1 MRKCIYGIIFVA
13 KVMMMKRLHFILIIV
28 FCTLGAQAQVLY
40 KVTGN
45 SAKAPSYIFAMNKIV
60 GIEFL
65 DSVPNL
71 YRCFSQCK
79 VVLTEFAMQDY
90 EALAMLRVAAL
101 LPDTIR
107 LNRYYT
113 EAEYKQIDEAMQL
126 TVGMGLDQLCRMKPS
141 YLTAMYRD
149 ELMHKW
155 LDYDSQRSMEAYFQ
169 ALAADKGIPVRAI
182 DEIGETMYILFDREP
197 FHWQCKQLLQIIEY
211 PEREVR
217 QERALADM
225 YRMGR
230 LTDMSYQILAP
241 DNQST
246 QSYSD
251 YQIYAARN
259 KEWVKRLRDYLVAG
273 NAFIALD
280 AIYLGGEKGLLEQ
293 LRAAG
298 YKVRPVNKFHYHVP

>member
-1 MRKCIYGIIFVA
+1 MR
-13 KVMMMKRLHFILIIV
+13 RSILYILLTISIS
-28 FCTLGAQAQVLY
+28 APAQVLY
-40 KVTGN
+40 KISGN
-45 SAKAPSYIFAMNKIV
+45 SAKAPSYIFATNKIV

-71 YRCFSQCK
+71 LRCFSQCK

-90 EALAMLRVAAL
+90 EALATLRVAAL
-101 LPDTIR
+101 LPDSIR
-107 LNRYYT
+107 LDRYYT
-113 EAEYKQIDEAMQL
+113 TEEYQKIDETMQL
-126 TVGMGLDQLCRMKPS
+126 TLGMGMDKLCRMKPS
-141 YLTAMYRD
+141 YLTAMYRN
-149 ELMHKW
+149 ELLHKW
-155 LDYDSQRSMEAYFQ
+155 LDYDDQRSMEAFYQ
-169 ALAADKGIPVRAI
+169 AIASDKGIPVRAI
-182 DEIGETMYILFDREP
+182 DDIGETMYMLFDREP
-197 FHWQCKQLLQIIEY
+197 FHWQCKELLQIIDY

-217 QERALADM
+217 QERTIADM

-230 LTDMSYQILAP
+230 LTDIAYLLVSP

-259 KEWVKRLRDYLVAG
+259 KEWVKRLRDYLVEG
-273 NAFIALD
+273 GAFITLD

-298 YKVRPVNKFHYHVP
+298 YRVRAVNK

>member
-1 MRKCIYGIIFVA
+1 MRRSI
-13 KVMMMKRLHFILIIV
+13 LFILLAISIS
-28 FCTLGAQAQVLY
+28 APAQVLY
-40 KVTGN
+40 KISGN
-45 SAKAPSYIFAMNKIV
+45 SAKAPSYIFATNKIV

-71 YRCFSQCK
+71 LRCFSQCK

-90 EALAMLRVAAL
+90 EALATLRVAAL
-101 LPDTIR
+101 LPDSIR
-107 LNRYYT
+107 LDRYYT
-113 EAEYKQIDEAMQL
+113 TEEYQKIDETMQL
-126 TVGMGLDQLCRMKPS
+126 TLGMGMDKLCRMKPS
-141 YLTAMYRD
+141 YLTAMYRN
-149 ELMHKW
+149 ELLHKW
-155 LDYDSQRSMEAYFQ
+155 LDYDDQRSMEAFYQ
-169 ALAADKGIPVRAI
+169 AIASDKGIPVRAI
-182 DEIGETMYILFDREP
+182 DDIGETMYMLFDREP
-197 FHWQCKQLLQIIEY
+197 FHWQCKELLQIIDY

-217 QERALADM
+217 QERTIADM

-230 LTDMSYQILAP
+230 LTDIAYLLVSP

-259 KEWVKRLRDYLVAG
+259 KEWVKRLREYLVEG
-273 NAFIALD
+273 GAFITLD

-298 YKVRPVNKFHYHVP
+298 YRVRSVNK

>member
-1 MRKCIYGIIFVA
+1 MRRSI
-13 KVMMMKRLHFILIIV
+13 LFILLAISIS
-28 FCTLGAQAQVLY
+28 APAQVLY
-40 KVTGN
+40 KISGN
-45 SAKAPSYIFAMNKIV
+45 SAKAPSYIFATNKIV

-71 YRCFSQCK
+71 LRCFSQCR

-90 EALAMLRVAAL
+90 EALATLRVAAL

-107 LNRYYT
+107 LDRYYT
-113 EAEYKQIDEAMQL
+113 TEEYQKIDETMQL
-126 TVGMGLDQLCRMKPS
+126 TLGMGMDKLCRMKPS
-141 YLTAMYRD
+141 YLTAMYRN
-149 ELMHKW
+149 ELLHKW
-155 LDYDSQRSMEAYFQ
+155 LDYDDQRSMEAFYQ
-169 ALAADKGIPVRAI
+169 AIASDKGIPVRAI
-182 DEIGETMYILFDREP
+182 DDIGETMYMLFDREP
-197 FHWQCKQLLQIIEY
+197 FHWQCKELLQIIDY

-217 QERALADM
+217 QERTIADM

-230 LTDMSYQILAP
+230 LTDIAYLLVSP

-259 KEWVKRLRDYLVAG
+259 KEWVKRLRKYLVEG
-273 NAFIALD
+273 GAFITLD

-298 YKVRPVNKFHYHVP
+298 YRVRSVNK

>member
-1 MRKCIYGIIFVA
+1 MRRFV
-13 KVMMMKRLHFILIIV
+13 LILLMST
-28 FCTLGAQAQVLY
+28 CTCLTQAQVLY
-40 KVTGN
+40 KVSGN

-71 YRCFSQCK
+71 LRCFSQCS

-90 EALAMLRVAAL
+90 EALATLRTAAL
-101 LPDTIR
+101 LPDSIR
-107 LNRYYT
+107 LDRYYT
-113 EAEYKQIDEAMQL
+113 EEEYKQIDEAMQL
-126 TVGMGLDQLCRMKPS
+126 TLGLGLDKLCRMKPS

-149 ELMHKW
+149 ELLHKW
-155 LDYDSQRSMEAYFQ
+155 LDYDSQRSMEAFYQ
-169 ALAADKGIPVRAI
+169 ALAANKGIPVRAI
-182 DEIGETMYILFDREP
+182 DEIGETMFMLFDREP
-197 FHWQCKQLLQIIEY
+197 FHWQCKELLQIIEY
-211 PEREVR
+211 PEREIR
-217 QERALADM
+217 QERTLAEM

-230 LTDMSYQILAP
+230 LTDMSYQILSP
-241 DNQST
+241 DNHST

-259 KEWVKRLRDYLVAG
+259 KEWVKRLRSYLVEG
-273 NAFIALD
+273 KAFITLD

-298 YKVRPVNKFHYHVP
+298 YKVRPVNRFH

>member
-1 MRKCIYGIIFVA
+1 MRRSIV
-13 KVMMMKRLHFILIIV
+13 FILLAISIS
-28 FCTLGAQAQVLY
+28 APAQVLY
-40 KVTGN
+40 KISGN
-45 SAKAPSYIFAMNKIV
+45 SAKAPSYIFATNKIV

-71 YRCFSQCK
+71 LRCFSQCK

-90 EALAMLRVAAL
+90 EALATLRVAAL
-101 LPDTIR
+101 LPDSIR
-107 LNRYYT
+107 LDRYYT
-113 EAEYKQIDEAMQL
+113 TEEYQKIDETMQL
-126 TVGMGLDQLCRMKPS
+126 TLGMGMDKLCRMKPS
-141 YLTAMYRD
+141 YLTAMYRN
-149 ELMHKW
+149 ELLHKW
-155 LDYDSQRSMEAYFQ
+155 LDYDDQRSMEAFYQ
-169 ALAADKGIPVRAI
+169 AIASDKGIPVRAI
-182 DEIGETMYILFDREP
+182 DDIGETMYMLFDREP
-197 FHWQCKQLLQIIEY
+197 FHWQCKELLQIIDY

-217 QERALADM
+217 QERTIAAM

-230 LTDMSYQILAP
+230 LTDIAYLLVSP

-259 KEWVKRLRDYLVAG
+259 KEWVKRLRDYLVEG
-273 NAFIALD
+273 GAFITLD

-298 YKVRPVNKFHYHVP
+298 YRVRSVNR

>member
-1 MRKCIYGIIFVA
+1 
-13 KVMMMKRLHFILIIV
+13 MKRLILILLMTA
-28 FCTLGAQAQVLY
+28 CTCLTQAQVLY
-40 KVTGN
+40 KVSGN

-71 YRCFSQCK
+71 LRCFSQCS

-90 EALAMLRVAAL
+90 EALATLRTAAL
-101 LPDTIR
+101 LPDSIR
-107 LNRYYT
+107 LDRYYT
-113 EAEYKQIDEAMQL
+113 EQEYKQIDEAMQL
-126 TVGMGLDQLCRMKPS
+126 TLGLGLDKLCRMKPS

-149 ELMHKW
+149 ELLHKW
-155 LDYDSQRSMEAYFQ
+155 LDYDSQRSMEAFYQ
-169 ALAADKGIPVRAI
+169 SLAADKGIPVRAI
-182 DEIGETMYILFDREP
+182 DEIGETMFMLFDREP
-197 FHWQCKQLLQIIEY
+197 FHWQCKELLQIIEY
-211 PEREVR
+211 PEREIR
-217 QERALADM
+217 QERTLAEM

-230 LTDMSYQILAP
+230 LTDMSYQILSP

-259 KEWVKRLRDYLVAG
+259 KEWVKRLRSYLVEG
-273 NAFIALD
+273 KAFITLD

-298 YKVRPVNKFHYHVP
+298 YKVRPVNRFH

>member
-1 MRKCIYGIIFVA
+1 MRRSI
-13 KVMMMKRLHFILIIV
+13 LFILLAISIS
-28 FCTLGAQAQVLY
+28 APAQVLY
-40 KVTGN
+40 KISGN
-45 SAKAPSYIFAMNKIV
+45 SAKAPSYIFATNKIV

-71 YRCFSQCK
+71 LRCFSQCK

-90 EALAMLRVAAL
+90 EALATLRVAAL

-107 LNRYYT
+107 LDRYYT
-113 EAEYKQIDEAMQL
+113 TEEYQKIDETMQL
-126 TVGMGLDQLCRMKPS
+126 TLGMGMDKLCRMKPS
-141 YLTAMYRD
+141 YLTAMYRN
-149 ELMHKW
+149 ELLHKW
-155 LDYDSQRSMEAYFQ
+155 LDYDDQRSMEAFYQ
-169 ALAADKGIPVRAI
+169 AIASDKGIPVRAI
-182 DEIGETMYILFDREP
+182 DDIGETMYMLFDREP
-197 FHWQCKQLLQIIEY
+197 FHWQCKELLQIIDY

-217 QERALADM
+217 QERTIADM

-230 LTDMSYQILAP
+230 LTDIAYLLVSP

-259 KEWVKRLRDYLVAG
+259 KEWVKRLRDYLVEG
-273 NAFIALD
+273 GAFITLD

-298 YKVRPVNKFHYHVP
+298 YRVRSVNR

>member
-1 MRKCIYGIIFVA
+1 
-13 KVMMMKRLHFILIIV
+13 
-28 FCTLGAQAQVLY
+28 
-40 KVTGN
+40 
-45 SAKAPSYIFAMNKIV
+45 
-60 GIEFL
+60 
-65 DSVPNL
+65 
-71 YRCFSQCK
+71 
-79 VVLTEFAMQDY
+79 MQDY

-273 NAFIALD
+273 NAFITLD

>member
-1 MRKCIYGIIFVA
+1 MRRSI
-13 KVMMMKRLHFILIIV
+13 LFILLAISIS
-28 FCTLGAQAQVLY
+28 APAQVLY
-40 KVTGN
+40 KISGN
-45 SAKAPSYIFAMNKIV
+45 SAKAPSYIFATNKIV

-71 YRCFSQCK
+71 LRCFSQCK

-90 EALAMLRVAAL
+90 EALATLRVAAL
-101 LPDTIR
+101 LPDSIR
-107 LNRYYT
+107 LDRYYT
-113 EAEYKQIDEAMQL
+113 TEEYQKIDETMQL
-126 TVGMGLDQLCRMKPS
+126 TLGMGMDKLCRMKPS
-141 YLTAMYRD
+141 YLTAMYRN
-149 ELMHKW
+149 ELLHKW
-155 LDYDSQRSMEAYFQ
+155 LDYDDQRSMEAFYQ
-169 ALAADKGIPVRAI
+169 AIASNKGIPVRAI
-182 DEIGETMYILFDREP
+182 DDIGETMYMLFDREP
-197 FHWQCKQLLQIIEY
+197 FHWQCKELLQIIDY

-217 QERALADM
+217 QERTIADM

-230 LTDMSYQILAP
+230 LTDIAYLLVSP

-259 KEWVKRLRDYLVAG
+259 KEWVKRLRDYLVEG
-273 NAFIALD
+273 GAFITLD

-298 YKVRPVNKFHYHVP
+298 YRVRSVNR

>member
-1 MRKCIYGIIFVA
+1 VRRSI
-13 KVMMMKRLHFILIIV
+13 LFILLTISIS
-28 FCTLGAQAQVLY
+28 APAQVLY
-40 KVTGN
+40 KISGN
-45 SAKAPSYIFAMNKIV
+45 SAKAPSYIFATNKIV

-71 YRCFSQCK
+71 LRCFSQCK

-90 EALAMLRVAAL
+90 EALATLRVAAL
-101 LPDTIR
+101 LPDSIR
-107 LNRYYT
+107 LDRYYT
-113 EAEYKQIDEAMQL
+113 TEEYQKIDETMQL
-126 TVGMGLDQLCRMKPS
+126 TLGMGMDKLCRMKPS
-141 YLTAMYRD
+141 YLTAMYRN
-149 ELMHKW
+149 ELLHKW
-155 LDYDSQRSMEAYFQ
+155 LDYDDQRSMEAFYQ
-169 ALAADKGIPVRAI
+169 AIASDKGIPVRAI
-182 DEIGETMYILFDREP
+182 DDIGETMYMLFDREP
-197 FHWQCKQLLQIIEY
+197 FHWQCKELLQIIDY

-217 QERALADM
+217 QERTIADM

-230 LTDMSYQILAP
+230 LTDIAYLLVSP

-259 KEWVKRLRDYLVAG
+259 KEWVKRLRDYLVEG
-273 NAFIALD
+273 GAFITLD

-298 YKVRPVNKFHYHVP
+298 YRVRSVNK

>member
-1 MRKCIYGIIFVA
+1 MRRSI
-13 KVMMMKRLHFILIIV
+13 LFILLTISIS
-28 FCTLGAQAQVLY
+28 APAQVLY
-40 KVTGN
+40 KISGN
-45 SAKAPSYIFAMNKIV
+45 SAKAPSYIFATNKIV

-71 YRCFSQCK
+71 LRCFSQCK

-90 EALAMLRVAAL
+90 EALATLRVAAL
-101 LPDTIR
+101 LPDSIR
-107 LNRYYT
+107 LDRYYT
-113 EAEYKQIDEAMQL
+113 TEEYQKIDETMQL
-126 TVGMGLDQLCRMKPS
+126 TLGMGMDKLCRMKPS
-141 YLTAMYRD
+141 YLTAMYRN
-149 ELMHKW
+149 ELLHKW
-155 LDYDSQRSMEAYFQ
+155 LDYDDQRSMEAFYQ
-169 ALAADKGIPVRAI
+169 AIASDKGIPVRAI
-182 DEIGETMYILFDREP
+182 DDIGETMYMLFDREP
-197 FHWQCKQLLQIIEY
+197 FHWQCKELLQIIDY

-217 QERALADM
+217 QERTIADM

-230 LTDMSYQILAP
+230 LTDIAYLLVSP

-259 KEWVKRLRDYLVAG
+259 KEWVKRLRDYLVEG
-273 NAFIALD
+273 GAFITLD

-298 YKVRPVNKFHYHVP
+298 YRVRAVNK

>member
-1 MRKCIYGIIFVA
+1 MRRSI
-13 KVMMMKRLHFILIIV
+13 LFILLTISIN
-28 FCTLGAQAQVLY
+28 APAQVLY
-40 KVTGN
+40 KISGN
-45 SAKAPSYIFAMNKIV
+45 SAKAPSYIFATNKIV

-71 YRCFSQCK
+71 LRCFSQCK

-90 EALAMLRVAAL
+90 EALATLRVAAL
-101 LPDTIR
+101 LPDSIR
-107 LNRYYT
+107 LDRYYT
-113 EAEYKQIDEAMQL
+113 TEEYQKIDETMQL
-126 TVGMGLDQLCRMKPS
+126 TLGMGMDKLCRMKPS
-141 YLTAMYRD
+141 YLTAMYRN
-149 ELMHKW
+149 ELLHKW
-155 LDYDSQRSMEAYFQ
+155 LDYDDQRSMEAFYQ
-169 ALAADKGIPVRAI
+169 AIASDKGIPVRAI
-182 DEIGETMYILFDREP
+182 DDIGETMYMLFDREP
-197 FHWQCKQLLQIIEY
+197 FHWQCKELLQIIDY

-217 QERALADM
+217 QERTIADM

-230 LTDMSYQILAP
+230 LTDIAYLLVSP

-259 KEWVKRLRDYLVAG
+259 KEWVKRLRDYLVEG
-273 NAFIALD
+273 GAFITLD

-298 YKVRPVNKFHYHVP
+298 YRVRSVNK

>member
-1 MRKCIYGIIFVA
+1 MRRSI
-13 KVMMMKRLHFILIIV
+13 LFILLAISIS
-28 FCTLGAQAQVLY
+28 APAQVLY
-40 KVTGN
+40 KISGN
-45 SAKAPSYIFAMNKIV
+45 SAKAPSYIFATNKIV

-71 YRCFSQCK
+71 LRCFSQCK

-90 EALAMLRVAAL
+90 EALATLRVAAL
-101 LPDTIR
+101 LPDSIR
-107 LNRYYT
+107 LDRYYT
-113 EAEYKQIDEAMQL
+113 TEEYQKIDETMQL
-126 TVGMGLDQLCRMKPS
+126 TLGMGMDKLCRMKPS
-141 YLTAMYRD
+141 YLTAMYRN
-149 ELMHKW
+149 ELLHKW
-155 LDYDSQRSMEAYFQ
+155 LDYDDQRSMEAFYQ
-169 ALAADKGIPVRAI
+169 AIASDKGIPVRAI
-182 DEIGETMYILFDREP
+182 DDIGETMYMLFDREP
-197 FHWQCKQLLQIIEY
+197 FHWQCKELLQIIDY

-217 QERALADM
+217 QERTIAEM

-230 LTDMSYQILAP
+230 LTDIAYLLVSP

-259 KEWVKRLRDYLVAG
+259 KEWVKRLRDYLVEG
-273 NAFIALD
+273 GAFITLD

-298 YKVRPVNKFHYHVP
+298 YRVRSVNR

>member
-1 MRKCIYGIIFVA
+1 MRRSI
-13 KVMMMKRLHFILIIV
+13 LFILLTISIS
-28 FCTLGAQAQVLY
+28 APAQVLY
-40 KVTGN
+40 KISGN
-45 SAKAPSYIFAMNKIV
+45 SAKAPSYIFATNKIV

-71 YRCFSQCK
+71 LRCFSQCK

-90 EALAMLRVAAL
+90 EALATLRVAAL
-101 LPDTIR
+101 LPDSIR
-107 LNRYYT
+107 LDRYYT
-113 EAEYKQIDEAMQL
+113 SEEYQKIDETMQL
-126 TVGMGLDQLCRMKPS
+126 TLGMGMDKLCRMKPS
-141 YLTAMYRD
+141 YLTAMYRN
-149 ELMHKW
+149 ELLHKW
-155 LDYDSQRSMEAYFQ
+155 LDYDDQRSMEAFYQ
-169 ALAADKGIPVRAI
+169 AIASDKGIPVRAI
-182 DEIGETMYILFDREP
+182 DDIGETMYMLFDREP
-197 FHWQCKQLLQIIEY
+197 FHWQCKELLQIIDY

-217 QERALADM
+217 QERTIADM

-230 LTDMSYQILAP
+230 LTDIAYLLVSP

-259 KEWVKRLRDYLVAG
+259 KEWVKRLRDYLVEG
-273 NAFIALD
+273 GAFITLD

-298 YKVRPVNKFHYHVP
+298 YRVRSVNR

>member
-1 MRKCIYGIIFVA
+1 MRRSIP
-13 KVMMMKRLHFILIIV
+13 FILLTISIS
-28 FCTLGAQAQVLY
+28 APAQVLY
-40 KVTGN
+40 KISGN
-45 SAKAPSYIFAMNKIV
+45 SAKAPSYIFATNKIV

-71 YRCFSQCK
+71 LRCFSQCK

-90 EALAMLRVAAL
+90 EALATLRVAAL
-101 LPDTIR
+101 LPDSIR
-107 LNRYYT
+107 LDRYYT
-113 EAEYKQIDEAMQL
+113 TEEYQKIDETMQL
-126 TVGMGLDQLCRMKPS
+126 TLGMGMDKLCRMKPS
-141 YLTAMYRD
+141 YLTAMYRN
-149 ELMHKW
+149 ELLHKW
-155 LDYDSQRSMEAYFQ
+155 LDYDDQRSMEAFYQ
-169 ALAADKGIPVRAI
+169 AIASDKGIPVRAI
-182 DEIGETMYILFDREP
+182 DDIGETMYMLFDREP
-197 FHWQCKQLLQIIEY
+197 FHWQCKELLQIIDY

-217 QERALADM
+217 QERTIADM

-230 LTDMSYQILAP
+230 LTDIAYLLVSP

-259 KEWVKRLRDYLVAG
+259 KEWVKRLRDYLVEG
-273 NAFIALD
+273 GAFITLD

-298 YKVRPVNKFHYHVP
+298 YRVRSVNR

>member
-1 MRKCIYGIIFVA
+1 MRRRI
-13 KVMMMKRLHFILIIV
+13 LFILLAISIS
-28 FCTLGAQAQVLY
+28 APAQVLY
-40 KVTGN
+40 KISGN
-45 SAKAPSYIFAMNKIV
+45 SAKAPSYIFATNKIV

-71 YRCFSQCK
+71 LRCFSQCK

-90 EALAMLRVAAL
+90 EALATLRVAAL
-101 LPDTIR
+101 LPDSIR
-107 LNRYYT
+107 LDRYYT
-113 EAEYKQIDEAMQL
+113 TEEYQKIDETMQL
-126 TVGMGLDQLCRMKPS
+126 TLGMGMDKLCRMKPS
-141 YLTAMYRD
+141 YLTAMYRN
-149 ELMHKW
+149 ELLHKW
-155 LDYDSQRSMEAYFQ
+155 LDYDDQRSMEAFYQ
-169 ALAADKGIPVRAI
+169 AIASDKGIPVRAI
-182 DEIGETMYILFDREP
+182 DDIGETMYMLFDREP
-197 FHWQCKQLLQIIEY
+197 FHWQCKELLQIIDY

-217 QERALADM
+217 QERTIADM

-230 LTDMSYQILAP
+230 LTDIAYLLVSP

-259 KEWVKRLRDYLVAG
+259 KEWVKRLRDYLVEG
-273 NAFIALD
+273 GAFITLD

-298 YKVRPVNKFHYHVP
+298 YRVRSVNK

>member
-1 MRKCIYGIIFVA
+1 MRRSIV
-13 KVMMMKRLHFILIIV
+13 FILLAISISV
-28 FCTLGAQAQVLY
+28 QAQVLY
-40 KVTGN
+40 KISGN
-45 SAKAPSYIFAMNKIV
+45 SAKAPSYIFATNKIV

-71 YRCFSQCK
+71 LRCFSQCK

-90 EALAMLRVAAL
+90 EALATLRVAAL
-101 LPDTIR
+101 LPDSIR
-107 LNRYYT
+107 LDRYYT
-113 EAEYKQIDEAMQL
+113 TEEYQKIDETMQL
-126 TVGMGLDQLCRMKPS
+126 TLGMGMDKLCRMKPS
-141 YLTAMYRD
+141 YLTAMYRN
-149 ELMHKW
+149 ELLHKW
-155 LDYDSQRSMEAYFQ
+155 LDYDDQRSMEAFYQ
-169 ALAADKGIPVRAI
+169 AIASDKGIPVRAI
-182 DEIGETMYILFDREP
+182 DDIGETMYMLFDREP
-197 FHWQCKQLLQIIEY
+197 FHWQCKELLQIIDY

-217 QERALADM
+217 QERTIADM

-230 LTDMSYQILAP
+230 LTDIAYLLVSP

-259 KEWVKRLRDYLVAG
+259 KEWVKRLRDYLVEG
-273 NAFIALD
+273 GAFITLD

-298 YKVRPVNKFHYHVP
+298 YRVRAVNK

>member
-1 MRKCIYGIIFVA
+1 
-13 KVMMMKRLHFILIIV
+13 MKRLILILLV
-28 FCTLGAQAQVLY
+28 TACTCFTHAQVLY
-40 KVTGN
+40 KVSGN
-45 SAKAPSYIFAMNKIV
+45 NAKAPSYIFAMNKIV

-71 YRCFSQCK
+71 LHCFSQCS

-90 EALAMLRVAAL
+90 EALATLRTAAL
-101 LPDTIR
+101 LPDSIR
-107 LNRYYT
+107 LDRYYT
-113 EAEYKQIDEAMQL
+113 EQEYQQIDEAMQL
-126 TVGMGLDQLCRMKPS
+126 TLGLGLDKLCRMKPS
-141 YLTAMYRD
+141 YLTAMYHD
-149 ELMHKW
+149 ELLHKW
-155 LDYDSQRSMEAYFQ
+155 LDYDSQRSMEAFYQ

-182 DEIGETMYILFDREP
+182 DEIGETMFMLFDREP
-197 FHWQCKQLLQIIEY
+197 FHWQCKELLQIIEY
-211 PEREVR
+211 PEREIR
-217 QERALADM
+217 QERTLAEM

-230 LTDMSYQILAP
+230 LTDMSYQILSP

-259 KEWVKRLRDYLVAG
+259 KEWVKRLRSYLVEG
-273 NAFIALD
+273 KAFITLD

-298 YKVRPVNKFHYHVP
+298 YKVRPVNRFH

>member
-1 MRKCIYGIIFVA
+1 MRRSI
-13 KVMMMKRLHFILIIV
+13 LFILLAINIS
-28 FCTLGAQAQVLY
+28 APAQVLY
-40 KVTGN
+40 KISGN
-45 SAKAPSYIFAMNKIV
+45 SAKSPSYIFATNKIV

-71 YRCFSQCK
+71 LRCFSQCK

-90 EALAMLRVAAL
+90 EALATLRVAAL
-101 LPDTIR
+101 LPDSIR
-107 LNRYYT
+107 LDRYYT
-113 EAEYKQIDEAMQL
+113 TEEYQKIDETMQL
-126 TVGMGLDQLCRMKPS
+126 TLGMGMDKLCRMKPS
-141 YLTAMYRD
+141 YLTAMYRN
-149 ELMHKW
+149 ELLHKW
-155 LDYDSQRSMEAYFQ
+155 LDYDDQRSMEAFYQ
-169 ALAADKGIPVRAI
+169 AIASDKGIPVRAI
-182 DEIGETMYILFDREP
+182 DDIGETMYMLFDREP
-197 FHWQCKQLLQIIEY
+197 FHWQCKELLQIIDY

-217 QERALADM
+217 QERTIAAM

-230 LTDMSYQILAP
+230 LTDIAYLLVSP

-259 KEWVKRLRDYLVAG
+259 KEWVKRLRDYLVDG
-273 NAFIALD
+273 GAFITLD

-298 YKVRPVNKFHYHVP
+298 YRVRSVNK

>member
-1 MRKCIYGIIFVA
+1 MRRSI
-13 KVMMMKRLHFILIIV
+13 LFILLAISIS
-28 FCTLGAQAQVLY
+28 APAQVLY
-40 KVTGN
+40 KISGN
-45 SAKAPSYIFAMNKIV
+45 SAKAPSYIFATNKIV

-71 YRCFSQCK
+71 LRCFSQCK

-90 EALAMLRVAAL
+90 EALATLRVAAL
-101 LPDTIR
+101 LPDSIR
-107 LNRYYT
+107 LDRYYT
-113 EAEYKQIDEAMQL
+113 TEEYQKIDETMQL
-126 TVGMGLDQLCRMKPS
+126 TLGMGMDKLCRMKPS
-141 YLTAMYRD
+141 YLTAMYRN
-149 ELMHKW
+149 ELLHKW
-155 LDYDSQRSMEAYFQ
+155 LDYDDQRSMETFYQ
-169 ALAADKGIPVRAI
+169 AIASDKGIPVRAI
-182 DEIGETMYILFDREP
+182 DDIGETMYMLFDREP
-197 FHWQCKQLLQIIEY
+197 FHWQCKELLQIIDY

-217 QERALADM
+217 QERTIADM

-230 LTDMSYQILAP
+230 LTDIAYLLVSP

-259 KEWVKRLRDYLVAG
+259 KEWVKRLRDYLVEG
-273 NAFIALD
+273 GAFITLD

-298 YKVRPVNKFHYHVP
+298 YRVRSVNK

>member
-1 MRKCIYGIIFVA
+1 MRRSI
-13 KVMMMKRLHFILIIV
+13 LFILLTISIS
-28 FCTLGAQAQVLY
+28 APAQVLY
-40 KVTGN
+40 KISGN
-45 SAKAPSYIFAMNKIV
+45 SAKAPSYIFATNKIV

-71 YRCFSQCK
+71 LRCFSQCK

-90 EALAMLRVAAL
+90 EALATLRVAAL
-101 LPDTIR
+101 LPDSIR
-107 LNRYYT
+107 LDRYYT
-113 EAEYKQIDEAMQL
+113 TEEYQKIDETMQL
-126 TVGMGLDQLCRMKPS
+126 TLGMGMDKLCRMKPS
-141 YLTAMYRD
+141 YLTAMYRN
-149 ELMHKW
+149 ELLHKW
-155 LDYDSQRSMEAYFQ
+155 LDYDDLRSMEAFYQ
-169 ALAADKGIPVRAI
+169 AIASDKGIPVRAI
-182 DEIGETMYILFDREP
+182 DDIGETMYMLFDREP
-197 FHWQCKQLLQIIEY
+197 FHWQCKELLQIIDY

-217 QERALADM
+217 QERTIADM

-230 LTDMSYQILAP
+230 LTDIAYLLVSP

-259 KEWVKRLRDYLVAG
+259 KEWVKRLRDYLVEG
-273 NAFIALD
+273 GAFITLD

-298 YKVRPVNKFHYHVP
+298 YRVRSVNK